1 MSKQSLLFGI
11 LPLVVF
17 VVIDF
22 VVDETSGIIS
32 AMAFALLEA
41 AYSLY
46 KFKKIDGITAGSIA
60 FVLLFGWLSLKTED
74 PIFFKFQPVILG
86 SCLTVVLLV
95 TQAMKK
101 PLLVTIAQKYKD
113 LFPKNIQGNLSHP
126 LVLAK
131 LSKLSLFLGFG
142 IFLHTLAIAYA
153 AVYLSNT
160 WWLAIRGIG
169 LYVVMGVSAILVR
182 FT

>member
-1 MSKQSLLFGI
+1 MNKQSLLFGI
-11 LPLVVF
+11 LPLAVF
-17 VVIDF
+17 VIIDF
-22 VVDETSGIIS
+22 AFDETSGIIS
-32 AMAFALLEA
+32 AMIFALLEA

-60 FVLLFGWLSLKTED
+60 FVVLFGWLSLETQD

-86 SCLTVVLLV
+86 SCFTVELLV
-95 TQAMKK
+95 TQAMNK
-101 PLLVTIAQKYKD
+101 PLLVVIAQKYKD

-126 LVLAK
+126 FVISK

-142 IFLHTLAIAYA
+142 ILIHTLATAYA
-153 AVYLSNT
+153 AVYMSNT

-169 LYVVMGVSAILVR
+169 LYVVMGLSLILVR